1 VFLMSIGDLADKVDK
16 AAHARVANA
25 AEDDDATVA
34 MLGKLA
40 KTRTNTTHNDVNV
53 ESEENSFWND
63 LKHHDF
69 YFNAGGN
76 KGNPIA
82 GRWARNLRGDAA
94 ATAAYDHLKG
104 LDARGGMR
112 PRGRARVTMHS
123 DGGTETPTTRVFN
136 TPPDEQKEPANGVIG
151 RWKDSASGTTR
162 RWNTRRSSSTSAGAW
177 VQNDFFRKRRLRR
190 RGSVRTRGR
199 RQSLPRPRQRQKKT
213 SPTRRTTRRLPSTTT
228 ASTSSLV
235 RKSSAPRPGPRADP
249 EGCPLLRETRL

>member
-1 VFLMSIGDLADKVDK
+1 MFLMSIGDLADKVDK

-40 KTRTNTTHNDVNV
+40 KTRTNTTDNDVNV

-63 LKHHDF
+63 VKHHDF
-69 YFNAGGN
+69 YFSAGGS

-82 GRWARNLRGDAA
+82 GRWARYLRGDAA
-94 ATAAYDHLKG
+94 ATAAYDQLKG
-104 LDARGGMR
+104 LDVRGGMR

-136 TPPDEQKEPANGVIG
+136 TSPDEQKEPANGVIG
-151 RWKDSASGTTR
+151 RWKDSASTR

-177 VQNDFFRKRRLRR
+177 VQNDFVRKRRLRR